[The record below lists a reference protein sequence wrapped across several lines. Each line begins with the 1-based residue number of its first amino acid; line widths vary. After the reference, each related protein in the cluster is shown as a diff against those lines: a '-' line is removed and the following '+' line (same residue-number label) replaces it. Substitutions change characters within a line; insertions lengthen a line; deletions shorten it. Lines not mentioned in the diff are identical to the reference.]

1 MIIAIAVFVILYYC
15 YPDTEQDNA
24 RYILSAITQGLAAIL
39 ALVFTI
45 TLVVSQMTRKYTAM
59 DKIIFRPETIFLMII
74 FGIGV
79 ITPLLVLKIGFW
91 GCGVI
96 LSIAI
101 ASFCVFSL
109 IPFLKGVNGVLKY
122 DIGIGNLNEAILE
135 AIELGYEPRARNKIR
150 ELYEI
155 SESAV
160 REYREDA
167 ILYISRVQ
175 SRIAIKSAEKKL
187 LDLTLL
193 VVHVLKNIGVNSV
206 EKELYNS
213 TRGIVDGLR
222 FIASST
228 FKDAVIVEVLRGLSD
243 IGVKAAEKKYMG
255 EIIRDVANNLTYF
268 GRWSKN
274 EALIGLGCLGAAATK
289 YMSRFIVDTVIRDI
303 KELEETISED
313 WLPLAERRCIEQYP
327 DLKEAFEEFKRRYN
341 EG

>member
-1 MIIAIAVFVILYYC
+1 
-15 YPDTEQDNA
+15 
-24 RYILSAITQGLAAIL
+24 L

-101 ASFCVFSL
+101 VSFCVFSL

-135 AIELGYEPRARNKIR
+135 AIELGYEPRAINKIG
-150 ELYEI
+150 ELNEI

-160 REYREDA
+160 REYREDV

-187 LDLTLL
+187 WDLTLL
-193 VVHVLKNIGVNSV
+193 VIYVLKNIGVNSV

-222 FIASST
+222 SIAGST
-228 FKDAVIVEVLRGLSD
+228 LADVKDAVTVEVLRGLSD

-255 EIIRDVANNLTYF
+255 EIISDVANNLTDF
-268 GRWSKN
+268 GRRWSKN

-289 YMSRFIVDTVIRDI
+289 YMSRFIVDIVIRDI
-303 KELEETISED
+303 TELEETISED

-327 DLKEAFEEFKRRYN
+327 DLKEAFEKFKRRYN
-341 EG
+341 KG

>member
-1 MIIAIAVFVILYYC
+1 M
-15 YPDTEQDNA
+15 
-24 RYILSAITQGLAAIL
+24 
-39 ALVFTI
+39 
-45 TLVVSQMTRKYTAM
+45 
-59 DKIIFRPETIFLMII
+59 
-74 FGIGV
+74 
-79 ITPLLVLKIGFW
+79 
-91 GCGVI
+91 
-96 LSIAI
+96 
-101 ASFCVFSL
+101 
-109 IPFLKGVNGVLKY
+109 
-122 DIGIGNLNEAILE
+122 
-135 AIELGYEPRARNKIR
+135 GYEPRARNKIR

-155 SESAV
+155 GESAV

-175 SRIAIKSAEKKL
+175 SRIAIKLAEKKL

-193 VVHVLKNIGVNSV
+193 VVDVLKNIGVNSV

-213 TRGIVDGLR
+213 TRGIVDGLI

-268 GRWSKN
+268 GRESENKK
-274 EALIGLGCLGAAATK
+274 ALIGLGCLGAAATK